1 MELTIDKLWSTLF
14 IDTPV
19 SKLKKLGKEKFLRNY
34 IEKFEKNNNHLLDVN
49 TRIDM
54 AAIIDVVETRDDP
67 LGGMNFAQT
76 VEATNA
82 DMLRAVT
89 EWIQNYQNQ
98 GYTNID
104 DKIIDSGNPISG
116 ITTNEAQ
123 SQIMGLLA
131 PEEDTANENEEA
143 IDESSFDQ
151 EGEVLEDE
159 EFEEELEDEDE
170 EEDANNE

>member
-19 SKLKKLGKEKFLRNY
+19 SQLKKLGKEKFLRNY
-34 IEKFEKNNNHLLDVN
+34 IEEFEKNNNQLLDVN

-104 DKIIDSGNPISG
+104 DKIINVMAAAYLGRLEKGTYSD
-116 ITTNEAQ
+116 E
-123 SQIMGLLA
+123 QIMTMTLH
-131 PEEDTANENEEA
+131 
-143 IDESSFDQ
+143 IDKTIT
-151 EGEVLEDE
+151 GGR
-159 EFEEELEDEDE
+159 
-170 EEDANNE
+170 